1 MANPQHPSPTHSAAG
16 PSPLSGKHIVLG
28 ITGSIAAYK
37 SCLIIRALVKR
48 GAEVQVVITPAGKEF
63 ITPIT
68 LSALSRHPVISDFF
82 SQRDGTW
89 HSHVDLGLWADAM
102 LIAPCTASLL
112 GKMAHGVADNMLV
125 TTYLSMKAPV
135 FIAPAMDLDMYQ
147 HPSTQANINTL
158 KGYGNRF
165 VEPTSGFLASGLEGK
180 GRMQEPDLIVEE
192 LERFFADPLKDTTQE
207 GAQGQEE
214 TTQKDTLDQEE
225 TTQKGAQDQEKMTQE
240 AAQKEKMLPLAG
252 KRILITA
259 GPTYERIDPV
269 RFIGNFSSG
278 KMGFSIAEEC
288 RRRGAEVTLV
298 AGPTALQCDAAIR
311 RVNVES
317 AQEMYEACLPVF
329 DTADAAIL
337 SAAVA
342 DFTPEQKAESKIKRE
357 ADDLVLRLRPTHDIA
372 KTLGQRKRPGQR
384 LVCFALETNDEE
396 ANARGKLERKN
407 ADFVVLNSTRIP
419 GTTFNADD
427 NQIAVVTREGVRSY
441 PKKSKQEV
449 ASDIIDV
456 LQGLLADTTTLR

>member
-1 MANPQHPSPTHSAAG
+1 MANPQHPSPTHPVAG

-102 LIAPCTASLL
+102 LIAPCTASSL

-180 GRMQEPDLIVEE
+180 GRMQEPNLIVEE
-192 LERFFADPLKDTTQE
+192 LERFFANPLKDTTQE
-207 GAQGQEE
+207 GAQGQEK
-214 TTQKDTLDQEE
+214 TTQEDSLDQEE

-317 AQEMYEACLPVF
+317 AQEMYEACLPAF

>member
-1 MANPQHPSPTHSAAG
+1 MANPQHPSPTHPAAG

-102 LIAPCTASLL
+102 LIAPCTASSL

-192 LERFFADPLKDTTQE
+192 LERFFADSLKETT
-207 GAQGQEE
+207 QEE
-214 TTQKDTLDQEE
+214 TTQEDTLDQEE

-240 AAQKEKMLPLAG
+240 TAQKEKMLPLAG

-317 AQEMYEACLPVF
+317 AQEMYEACLPAF

>member
-1 MANPQHPSPTHSAAG
+1 MANPQHPSPTHPAAG

-102 LIAPCTASLL
+102 LIAPCTASSL

-192 LERFFADPLKDTTQE
+192 MERFFANPLKDTTQE
-207 GAQGQEE
+207 GAQGQEK
-214 TTQKDTLDQEE
+214 TTQEDTLDQKE

-456 LQGLLADTTTLR
+456 LQRLLADTTTLR